1 MEKIKVTD
9 AAAEM
14 GIAPAELVARL
25 GKLGV
30 KKTAKG
36 SISPEE
42 FENVKKSE
50 ASVEVVRKDVNKDV
64 IVRRRSKPAA
74 APAAVEPAAEEKPA
88 SPEVAEVKAAPVE
101 AKAAPAAEKAPKA
114 AKPAEEGKTEKP
126 RRARVVEP
134 KATPAA
140 RIVTPKA
147 EAPKVAVVV
156 EAPAEVKPEVKA
168 EAPKKREQ
176 PRKEL
181 EAEEILD
188 GAERKPRRRP
198 PYRRHRKPKP
208 GGEG

>member
-9 AAAEM
+9 AAAEL

-74 APAAVEPAAEEKPA
+74 APAAAEPAAE
-88 SPEVAEVKAAPVE
+88 
-101 AKAAPAAEKAPKA
+101 
-114 AKPAEEGKTEKP
+114 
-126 RRARVVEP
+126 
-134 KATPAA
+134 
-140 RIVTPKA
+140 
-147 EAPKVAVVV
+147 
-156 EAPAEVKPEVKA
+156 
-168 EAPKKREQ
+168 
-176 PRKEL
+176 
-181 EAEEILD
+181 D
-188 GAERKPRRRP
+188 
-198 PYRRHRKPKP
+198 
-208 GGEG
+208 

>member
-9 AAAEM
+9 AAAEL

-25 GKLGV
+25 GRLGV

-74 APAAVEPAAEEKPA
+74 APAAAEPAAEEKPV

-101 AKAAPAAEKAPKA
+101 AKAEPAVEKAPKA
-114 AKPAEEGKTEKP
+114 APAEEAKAEKP
-126 RRARVVEP
+126 HIVL
-134 KATPAA
+134 
-140 RIVTPKA
+140 RIWF
-147 EAPKVAVVV
+147 
-156 EAPAEVKPEVKA
+156 
-168 EAPKKREQ
+168 
-176 PRKEL
+176 L
-181 EAEEILD
+181 
-188 GAERKPRRRP
+188 
-198 PYRRHRKPKP
+198 
-208 GGEG
+208 